1 MLYQDRSKR
10 TDTHRRNEYHP
21 SRLLIQTQHLHNNI
35 CVCAA
40 LFKCSLPPLPQ
51 VLFRYTHT
59 HTHTWLPSLT
69 LSLNMQPITSQ
80 TYKAKDTQLQVQQ
93 PQGILGYKPSDEN
106 KTQDVSRSA
115 HSSMCALTRP
125 DSDFTHTN
133 LKQGG
138 FQAFQLTFYFTQSYF
153 IKWVL
158 TNH

>member
-59 HTHTWLPSLT
+59 HTHLAAFPHTEPQHAADYLIDL
-69 LSLNMQPITSQ
+69 QSQ
-80 TYKAKDTQLQVQQ
+80 RHTAAGLAT
-93 PQGILGYKPSDEN
+93 PRNSGI
-106 KTQDVSRSA
+106 
-115 HSSMCALTRP
+115 
-125 DSDFTHTN
+125 
-133 LKQGG
+133 
-138 FQAFQLTFYFTQSYF
+138 QAQR
-153 IKWVL
+153 
-158 TNH
+158 